1 MKKLNQIGLG
11 EEIVAT
17 DELDGVVSVVNNLNA
32 ASASLQG
39 KSFFLT
45 ANRYVPL
52 IVEGSLAGSQFLVSG
67 KIYQC
72 VMYYYLNPI
81 TGRRTE
87 EYKWEQVTF
96 KENGKLRAI
105 STYNISV
112 IENASSQGGGCTVKM
127 NWVEQADVVNALD
140 GRDNAVWAYTIVVRK
155 RGSTMPKT
163 PYDGD
168 VVGYSSKRNQYQGA
182 LSFYD
187 YIPDSNYKYNIFE
200 VTRYGIATGL
210 GDSGGTETDWIR
222 LRDSIRDGTSGLFL
236 GAVITV
242 QHEVYGDLDLQ
253 VVDMREN
260 DSQLR
265 VDTRYNPHKR
275 SVVFMSLKALPRSA
289 FDVPELAENGG
300 VVNPAD
306 KDMADD
312 KVSLRGRSRWAFS
325 NLRLWLNQGTHFK
338 TTDTSWNS
346 RKRYFRRS
354 VDPDTGDYLYT
365 EVKTA
370 VANPS
375 SQSLYEMGYIR
386 SIDTVYNVHKMYY
399 TWNEF
404 NDAYELAPIPI
415 TPGSVNPS
423 AEGYW
428 ESTWVFQPAN
438 EIALWDVKPD
448 PFNAARPDAGYS
460 YGDRLAPGFLSGFSQ
475 AFQTVLATVD
485 VRTITDP
492 FTAQHGTEAGRS
504 VVTQDKIFIPSYREL
519 YGNEPPGI
527 STDSRYANHPEG
539 KHFDFFNSAVKIPDL
554 SLRDRSLLK
563 FDLDAQLCG
572 YYLRTVETR
581 PVAGTTGRWYIG
593 SPSGLW
599 TVKST
604 TFTDRPP
611 LGVDVFATNKCA
623 LTASEAKEKDALG
636 TLVAPGIA
644 WCCVIG

>member
-11 EEIVAT
+11 EAIIAT
-17 DELDGVVSVVNNLNA
+17 DELDGVVPVVSNLDA
-32 ASASLQG
+32 GSSALYG
-39 KSFFLT
+39 KTFFLT
-45 ANRYVPL
+45 ANRHVPL
-52 IVEGSLAGSQFLVSG
+52 IVEGALAGSQFLVSG
-67 KIYQC
+67 KIYKC
-72 VMYYYLNPI
+72 VMYYHLNPI

-96 KENGKLRAI
+96 KENGKLKAI
-105 STYNISV
+105 SEHNITV
-112 IENASSQGGGCTVKM
+112 IENASSQGGGYTVKL
-127 NWVEQADVVNALD
+127 NWSEQADVVNPLD
-140 GRDNAVWAYTIVVRK
+140 GRDNAVWAYTVVVRK
-155 RGSTMPKT
+155 KGKTMPKT

-168 VVGYSSKRNQYQGA
+168 IVGYSSKRDQYRTKA
-182 LSFYD
+182 SFYD
-187 YIPDSNYKYNIFE
+187 YIPDTDYKYNIFE

-210 GDSGGTETDWIR
+210 GDSGGAETDWIR

-265 VDTRYNPHKR
+265 VDTQYNPHRR
-275 SVVFMSLKALPRSA
+275 SVVFMSLKSLPRSA
-289 FDVPELAENGG
+289 YDVPELAESGG
-300 VVNPAD
+300 QVNPAD

-325 NLRLWLNQGTHFK
+325 NLRLWLNQGTHFES
-338 TTDTSWNS
+338 TDTSWNT
-346 RKRYFRRS
+346 RKRYFRRTI
-354 VDPDTGDYLYT
+354 DPETGDYIYT
-365 EVKTA
+365 EVTDGEGSPATRK
-370 VANPS
+370 
-375 SQSLYEMGYIR
+375 LFEMKYIK
-386 SIDTVYNVHKMYY
+386 STDSVYNIHKLYY
-399 TWNEF
+399 TWSETDDVYN
-404 NDAYELAPIPI
+404 PVPVPI
-415 TPGSVNPS
+415 TPGAVNPA

-428 ESTWVFQPAN
+428 EANWVFQPAD
-438 EIALWDVKPD
+438 EIARWDVRPD
-448 PFNAARPDAGYS
+448 PFNAARSDAGYALNN
-460 YGDRLAPGFLSGFSQ
+460 RVVPGFLSGFSQ

-492 FTAQHGTEAGRS
+492 FTAQHGTDAGRS

-527 STDSRYANHPEG
+527 GTDSRYANHPEG
-539 KHFDFFNSAVKIPDL
+539 KQFDFFNSSVKIPDL
-554 SLRDRSLLK
+554 SLKDRSLLK
-563 FDLDAQLCG
+563 FDPDGQLCG

-581 PVAGTTGRWYIG
+581 PIAGTTGRWYIA

-604 TFTDRPP
+604 TFTDRPA

-623 LTASEAKEKDALG
+623 LTTDEAQNRDALG
-636 TLVAPGIA
+636 TLVAPGVA